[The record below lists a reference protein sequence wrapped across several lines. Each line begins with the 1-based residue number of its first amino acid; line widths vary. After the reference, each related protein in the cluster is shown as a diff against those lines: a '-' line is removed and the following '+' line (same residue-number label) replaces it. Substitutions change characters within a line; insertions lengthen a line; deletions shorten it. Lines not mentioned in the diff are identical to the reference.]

1 MNQKLILK
9 PQIHWLQLRSRV
21 AHLQYV
27 LSDTA
32 TSVFL
37 IEQFLDQSTV
47 ISL

>member
-1 MNQKLILK
+1 MNKELILE
-9 PQIHWLQLRSRV
+9 PQIYWLQLRSCV
-21 AHLQYV
+21 AHLQNV
-27 LSDTA
+27 LSNTA

>member
-1 MNQKLILK
+1 MNQELILE
-9 PQIHWLQLRSRV
+9 PQIYWFQLGSRV

-37 IEQFLDQSTV
+37 IEEFLDQSTG

>member
-1 MNQKLILK
+1 MNKELILE
-9 PQIHWLQLRSRV
+9 PQIHWLQLRSHV

-32 TSVFL
+32 TGVFL
-37 IEQFLDQSTV
+37 IEQFLDQSTG